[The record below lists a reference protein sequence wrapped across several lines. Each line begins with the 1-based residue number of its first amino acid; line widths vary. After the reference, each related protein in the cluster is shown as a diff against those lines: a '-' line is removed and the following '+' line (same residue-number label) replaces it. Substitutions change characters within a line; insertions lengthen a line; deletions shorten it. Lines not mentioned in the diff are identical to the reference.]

1 MPKNKQE
8 NRGGKREGA
17 GRKKN
22 APREY
27 SDSFKDGLWAALERK
42 ADETGKT
49 VFDVMADMLYA
60 KYKVQDTTKASL
72 FKIIAETMTV
82 KASEKKIT
90 MDDKRSIV
98 MLPAVGAPSAEAVKE
113 METANQN

>member
-1 MPKNKQE
+1 MAKKE

-27 SDSFKDGLWAALERK
+27 SDAFKDGLWTALGKKAA
-42 ADETGKT
+42 ETGKT
-49 VFDVMADMLYA
+49 VFDVMVDMLYA

-90 MDDKRSIV
+90 TEDKRSVV
-98 MLPAVGAPSAEAVKE
+98 MLPVVGTPSAEAVRE
-113 METANQN
+113 MEAANQN